1 MYNILRY
8 LDNNEHLAH
17 LNGFDKSYHIE
28 MWTSCWKCLLYLTP
42 FCFLFCFVLK
52 ALHLIDEM
60 DLNSDRKLSDA
71 EILEHQDL
79 FLTSEAT
86 DYGRQLHDEYFYH
99 DEL

>member
-1 MYNILRY
+1 MI
-8 LDNNEHLAH
+8 
-17 LNGFDKSYHIE
+17 
-28 MWTSCWKCLLYLTP
+28 
-42 FCFLFCFVLK
+42 CFVLK

-60 DLNSDRKLSDA
+60 DLNSDRKLSEA
-71 EILEHQDL
+71 EILENQDL

>member
-1 MYNILRY
+1 MILTNQIP
-8 LDNNEHLAH
+8 LKCEHLAE
-17 LNGFDKSYHIE
+17 KY
-28 MWTSCWKCLLYLTP
+28 LLRLTP
-42 FCFLFCFVLK
+42 FCFILSLTPFCFILK

-60 DLNSDRKLSDA
+60 DLNSDRKLSEE
-71 EILEHQDL
+71 EILENQDL

>member
-1 MYNILRY
+1 MNKSMNGSDKSNPHWNVNILLKIFITPHTLNY
-8 LDNNEHLAH
+8 LA
-17 LNGFDKSYHIE
+17 
-28 MWTSCWKCLLYLTP
+28 
-42 FCFLFCFVLK
+42 LK

-60 DLNSDRKLSDA
+60 DLNNDRKLSEA
-71 EILEHQDL
+71 EILENQDL

>member
-1 MYNILRY
+1 MSTWHTWMILTNQIT
-8 LDNNEHLAH
+8 LKCEHLAKI
-17 LNGFDKSYHIE
+17 LVILD
-28 MWTSCWKCLLYLTP
+28 
-42 FCFLFCFVLK
+42 LFCFVLK

-60 DLNSDRKLSDA
+60 DLNSDRKLSEA
-71 EILEHQDL
+71 EIMENQDL